1 MESRKFKVKK
11 TVGITFKTITVI
23 LLVSFFSC
31 GKDSSCFKNTGKII
45 TEHRAISADV
55 KEISIDDNID
65 LVLTQSNEVG
75 LMVEG
80 GENLLPYINTEI
92 SGSELKI
99 SSDNKCSFLRAY
111 DIPITVYLSLPNITK
126 IYYTGKGTI
135 SCTDTLNFSDF
146 TFETNQGTGS
156 INLAMNSDKISIFQH
171 TGPSDITISGNSK
184 FLYLYAVENGW
195 LFFNH
200 LETDYVHTNHA
211 GTGDMIVKANKTLLV
226 ELTSNGNID
235 YYGNPTVTI
244 SVHTGSGQLRK
255 K

>member
-1 MESRKFKVKK
+1 M
-11 TVGITFKTITVI
+11 
-23 LLVSFFSC
+23 LFSC

-45 TEHRAISADV
+45 IEHRAIATDV
-55 KEISIDDNID
+55 QEISIDDNID

-80 GENLLPYINTEI
+80 GENLLPYINTEM

-111 DIPITVYLSLPNITK
+111 DIPITVYLSLPTITK

-135 SCTDTLNFSDF
+135 SCADTLNFSDF

-156 INLAMNSDKISIFQH
+156 INLTMNSDKISIFQH
-171 TGPSDITISGNSK
+171 TGPSYITISGNSK
-184 FLYLYAVENGW
+184 YLYLYAGENGW

-226 ELTSNGNID
+226 ELTSIGNID
-235 YYGNPTVTI
+235 YYGNPVVTI
-244 SVHTGSGQLRK
+244 STHTGSGQLRK

>member
-1 MESRKFKVKK
+1 MKEKVKR
-11 TVGITFKTITVI
+11 FFSVI
-23 LLVSFFSC
+23 IGVFILMLFSC

-45 TEHRAISADV
+45 SEHRAIAADV
-55 KEISIDDNID
+55 REISIDDNID
-65 LVLTQSNEVG
+65 LVLTQSNEVS

-80 GENLLPYINTEI
+80 GENLLPFINTDI

-135 SCTDTLNFSDF
+135 SCTATLNFSDF

-156 INLAMNSDKISIFQH
+156 INLTMNSDKISIFQH

-184 FLYLYAVENGW
+184 YLYLYAGENGW

-200 LETDYVHTNHA
+200 LEADYVHTNHA

-226 ELTSNGNID
+226 ELTSIGNID
-235 YYGNPTVTI
+235 YYGNPIVTV
-244 SVHTGSGQLRK
+244 SVHTGAGQLRK

>member
-1 MESRKFKVKK
+1 MESKKFKVRK
-11 TVGITFKTITVI
+11 IARIFFKTIMAV
-23 LLVSFFSC
+23 LLVSHFSC
-31 GKDSSCFKNTGKII
+31 GKDSSCFKTTGKK
-45 TEHRAISADV
+45 TSEHRTVTADV
-55 KEISIDDNID
+55 HELRLEDNID

-111 DIPITVYLSLPNITK
+111 DQPITVYLSLPSLTK
-126 IYYTGKGTI
+126 IKYTGKGTI
-135 SCTDTLNFSDF
+135 SCVDTLNFPDF

-156 INLAMNSDKISIFQH
+156 INLTMNSDKISIFQH

-184 FLYLYAVENGW
+184 YLYLYAGENGW

-200 LETDYVHTNHA
+200 LEVDYVHTNHA

-226 ELTSNGNID
+226 ELTSIGNID
-235 YYGNPTVTI
+235 YYGNPTVTV